1 MSTYRTREQYER
13 YHKGTCVRC
22 RRKGASRA
30 AFWEGLICRTCCEK
44 AANTRGTCP
53 ECGTDR
59 LLPGRRGQV
68 AICRDCAGITRDF
81 HCDRCG
87 TEAHL
92 LGGRLCERCTLADRL
107 DELLDDGTGKPPP
120 WLTPLHETIL
130 AMPRP
135 KSALAWLRGSKARLL
150 LQELASGTLP
160 LTHQAFHRHSEWRAA
175 AHLRDLLMTCGLLP
189 LIDKYLLH
197 HESWLHRR
205 TRELHDQAHLPILEQ
220 FATWN
225 QLPKL
230 RTRAERR
237 PLTPSARSHAARQF
251 DRAHEFLTWLERQS
265 LTLEQVGQAE
275 VDHWH
280 AANPLHRQ
288 RSLRAFLTWARDTG
302 RLPSRPTFPRLAKTE
317 GPRLTQHRRLELL
330 RRVLDE
336 TAGPLRSRAAACLML
351 LFAQPASRIVLLTT
365 DDLIQDTDGQ
375 ALIHLGDPPTPV
387 PEPFADLLLR
397 AGKQRTNMNTTNP
410 DAPWLFPGRRAG
422 RPMHPHSLAELI
434 RDIGIP
440 GTAVRTSAL
449 RQLVLQ
455 APAPVIAQALGF
467 HDKTTTQVVAEAGGT
482 WNRYAPSDHS
492 Q

>member
-1 MSTYRTREQYER
+1 MSAYRTREQYER
-13 YHKGTCVRC
+13 WHKGTCVRC
-22 RRKGASRA
+22 DRKGASRA

-59 LLPGRRGQV
+59 LLPGSRGQ
-68 AICRDCAGITRDF
+68 AMICRDCAGITRDF

-92 LGGRLCERCTLADRL
+92 LGGRLCERCVLADRL
-107 DELLDDGTGKPPP
+107 DELLDDGTGKPPS

-135 KSALAWLRGSKARLL
+135 KSALAWLHGPKPRLL
-150 LQELASGTLP
+150 LRELATGSLP
-160 LTHQAFHRHSEWRAA
+160 LTHNAFHRHPEWRAA

-189 LIDKYLLH
+189 QTDKYLLH

-205 TRELHDQAHLPILEQ
+205 LGELHDQAHLPTLEQ
-220 FATWN
+220 FATWH

-237 PLTPSARSHAARQF
+237 PLTPSASSHAAQQF
-251 DRAHEFLTWLERQS
+251 NRAHEFLTWLNGQD
-265 LTLEQVGQAE
+265 TALEKVGQAE
-275 VDHWH
+275 IDRWH
-280 AANPLHRQ
+280 ATHKPHEQ
-288 RSLRAFLTWARDTG
+288 RALRAFLTWARDTG
-302 RLPSRPTFPRLAKTE
+302 RFRSRPTFPRVAITE

-336 TAGPLRSRAAACLML
+336 STGPLRSRAAACLML

-365 DDLIQDTDGQ
+365 DDISQDTDSQ
-375 ALIHLGDPPTPV
+375 VLIHLGDPPTPV
-387 PEPFADLLLR
+387 PEPFADLLLQAR
-397 AGKQRTNMNTTNP
+397 DQRTNMNTSNRN
-410 DAPWLFPGRRAG
+410 AIWLFPGRRAG
-422 RPMHPHSLAELI
+422 RPMHPHSLADLI

-455 APAPVIAQALGF
+455 APAPVIARALGF
-467 HDKTTTQVVAEAGGT
+467 HDKTTTRVVAQAGGT
-482 WNRYAPSDHS
+482 WNRYAPSDYA
-492 Q
+492 